1 MSKRILVVDDE
12 PNVRLSYRITLE
24 TEGLAVCEADCAKK
38 ALEQKVPQEIIKR
51 KKAGFPVPYDTWLRT
66 DLKDWLASILLDSR
80 TISRGYFN
88 RSSVESLIRKDQ
100 QDGGYSKE
108 LFSLATLELWQRTF
122 MDQNQPVTS

>member
-1 MSKRILVVDDE
+1 M
-12 PNVRLSYRITLE
+12 
-24 TEGLAVCEADCAKK
+24 
-38 ALEQKVPQEIIKR
+38 

-66 DLKDWLASILLDSR
+66 DLKDWLADILLDSR

-88 RSSVESLIRKDQ
+88 RGAVESLIRKDQ